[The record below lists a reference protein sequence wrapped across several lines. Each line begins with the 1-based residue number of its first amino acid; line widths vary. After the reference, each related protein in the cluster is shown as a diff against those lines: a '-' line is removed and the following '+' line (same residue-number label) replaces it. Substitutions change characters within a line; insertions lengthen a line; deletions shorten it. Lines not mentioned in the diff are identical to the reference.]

1 MKFVAVV
8 SSSVLAFLTLAPCA
22 ACAQAASP
30 TDIEHAEAVGA
41 LSKRVYETF
50 EPAGMAVAVVR
61 GGETIYAGG
70 FGRLRYDRPNAVT
83 SRSLFSMAS
92 TSKAFTAAA
101 LAVLIDD
108 GKLAWDDKVVDHLP
122 AFKLKD
128 PWVTSEFTVRDLLT
142 HRSGLPTGAGD
153 LLFWPDGTASR
164 AEMVEALRHFDFET
178 SFRSAFAYDNLL
190 YVVAGEVIA
199 AVSGMAYEDFV
210 ETRILD
216 GLGMTG
222 CRAGFARLPEG
233 AEVAYPHSTDSGQ
246 RVLVPMDFS
255 RLDEAIAAGGIVCDA
270 VGMAEWA
277 KMLLNEGA
285 AADGSRF
292 MSPSR
297 VAEMFAPVT
306 PLEIGRSDRYVRGSN
321 LKSYALGWFVQD
333 AHGELLV
340 HHPGSNLGHIS
351 WLGLLPDQKTAI
363 VVMVNDYSAAMQAAA
378 DALLLHFTKPDG
390 IDARIE
396 SIERR
401 DAERQAQSNAPVSA
415 AARLSGPPSLPLD
428 AYAGIYRDPWYGTVE
443 VTELDGGLHLAMS
456 RSRSLQGPLDHV
468 RFNTWIARWA
478 QPGLDADAYVTF
490 HLGHDGQVE
499 RIEMDAMSPYTDF
512 SYNFH
517 DLDLRPVRE

>member
-1 MKFVAVV
+1 MKSVAVV
-8 SSSVLAFLTLAPCA
+8 SRSLFAFLSLVLCA
-22 ACAQAASP
+22 ASAQAASP
-30 TDIEHAEAVGA
+30 TEIGHAEAVAA

-61 GGETIYAGG
+61 DGETIYAAG
-70 FGRLRYDRPNAVT
+70 FGKLRYDRPDAVT

-101 LAVLIDD
+101 LAALIDD

-122 AFKLKD
+122 GFRLKD
-128 PWVTSEFTVRDLLT
+128 PWVTREFSVRDLLT
-142 HRSGLPTGAGD
+142 HRSGLPMGAGD
-153 LLFWPDGTASR
+153 LLFWPDGSASR
-164 AEMVEALRHFDFET
+164 EEMVEALRHFDFET

-190 YVVAGEVIA
+190 YVVAGEVVA
-199 AVSGMAYEDFV
+199 AVSGMAFEDFV

-216 GLGMTG
+216 PLGMTG
-222 CRAGFARLPEG
+222 CRAGFARVPEG

-246 RVLVPMDFS
+246 RVLLDIDFG
-255 RLDEAIAAGGIVCDA
+255 RPDEAIAAGGIVCNA

-277 KMLLNEGA
+277 KMLLTEGVA
-285 AADGSRF
+285 AGGGRF
-292 MSPSR
+292 LSEAR

-306 PLEIGRSDRYVRGSN
+306 PLEVGRSDRYVRGSN
-321 LKSYALGWFVQD
+321 LKAYALGWFVQD

-340 HHPGSNLGHIS
+340 HHSGSNPGHIS
-351 WLGLLPDQKTAI
+351 WLGVLPDQETAI

-378 DALLLHFTKPDG
+378 DALLLHFTNPEG
-390 IDARIE
+390 IEARIA

-401 DAERQAQSNAPVSA
+401 DAERQVQSSTPASA
-415 AARLSGPPSLPLD
+415 TAGPSGSPSLPPD
-428 AYAGIYRDPWYGTVE
+428 AYTGIYLDPWYGTVE
-443 VTELDGGLHLAMS
+443 VTELDGELHLAMS
-456 RSRSLQGPLDHV
+456 RSRSLRGPLEHV

-490 HLGHDGQVE
+490 HLGHDGRVE
-499 RIEMDAMSPYTDF
+499 RMEMDAVSPYTDF